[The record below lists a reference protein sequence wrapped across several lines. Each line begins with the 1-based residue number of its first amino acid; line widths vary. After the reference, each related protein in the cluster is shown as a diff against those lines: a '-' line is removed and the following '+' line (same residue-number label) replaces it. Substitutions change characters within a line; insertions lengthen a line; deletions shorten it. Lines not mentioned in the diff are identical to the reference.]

1 MIQNKPL
8 LLRALAGALICIPV
22 YASAGNASYYNTSTE
37 AKVFPWKKNK
47 KKETT
52 EEVSKTDFEKIA
64 SESNLVSRGMFNVY
78 AQDGKYYF
86 EIPVSL
92 LQRDMLVVNKLQRVP
107 FELNDA
113 GVNRGTNYETQMI
126 RFEWNKEEK
135 KIRVRQSRP
144 LPESP
149 ENDAITRSVRD
160 NFISPLIADFKLEA
174 CNADST
180 SVIIQI
186 NDIYDGSETSI
197 NNVFDNINLG
207 TSAVKDLSRIM
218 SIKAFPNNIVA
229 TSELTTKVRE
239 GMSAVNVTVEVS
251 SSLVLLPEK
260 PMMGRLDDPKV
271 GYFTKD
277 LLYFSDSQQKT
288 EEKKYITRWRLE
300 PKPENREAYLR
311 GELVE
316 PEKPIVFYIE
326 NSTPYRWRK
335 YIKQGI
341 EDWQVAFERAG
352 FKNAIIAKEL
362 PPEKPIVFYIENST
376 PYRWRKYIKQ
386 GIEDWQVAF
395 ERAGFKNAIIA
406 KELPDSIAANADD
419 INYSVVTYAAS
430 SKANAMG
437 PSILDPR
444 SGEILE
450 ADIMW
455 WHNVI
460 SMVQEWITVQ
470 TGAIDPKARGTK
482 LPDEMMGDAIR
493 FVACHEVGHSLGL
506 RHNMMGSW
514 TFPTDSLRSKSFTD
528 KMNSTASS
536 IMDYAR
542 YNYVAQPGDGVT
554 AVSPHIGPYDIFA
567 IEYGYR
573 WYGLP
578 TPEAE
583 KDVLYDFLNKHNGR
597 LYKYSEAQDPRSAVD
612 PRAQNEDLGDDP
624 VRSSELGIANLKRI
638 VPEIIKWTTT
648 GEKGQ
653 TYEEASRLY
662 YAVIT
667 QWNNYLYHVM
677 ANIGGIYIENTT
689 VGDGVKTYTYV
700 EKEKQEASLD
710 FLLNEVLCYPRWLF
724 DTEISDYTF
733 LLRKNPTGVIEYA
746 PSQILKN
753 TQGYIFWDLLSND
766 RLMRMLE
773 NELKNGKKAFTV
785 VEMMDKMHNSIFATT
800 IKGGTPDVMER
811 NLQKGFLDAL
821 ITAAAESEGVKINK
835 QLTAT
840 SGNPYLFHHTP
851 WCSHNEF
858 AIEQAE
864 RMGARR
870 ELSFY
875 GGQVNRI
882 SDAISVKRG
891 ELLRIKKLLES
902 RRNTSDTA
910 ARYHYDDMIL
920 RINTALGLKD

>member
-218 SIKAFPNNIVA
+218 SIKALPNNIVA

-316 PEKPIVFYIE
+316 
-326 NSTPYRWRK
+326 
-335 YIKQGI
+335 
-341 EDWQVAFERAG
+341 
-352 FKNAIIAKEL
+352 
-362 PPEKPIVFYIENST
+362 PEKPIVFYIENST

-920 RINTALGLKD
+920 RINTALGTKGLNRPCADAQKQMLNYFLPNQ

>member
-22 YASAGNASYYNTSTE
+22 YASAGNASYYNASTE

-180 SVIIQI
+180 AVIIQI

-207 TSAVKDLSRIM
+207 TSAIKDLSRIM

-260 PMMGRLDDPKV
+260 PMIGRLDDPKV

-300 PKPENREAYLR
+300 PKPEDREAYLR

-316 PEKPIVFYIE
+316 
-326 NSTPYRWRK
+326 
-335 YIKQGI
+335 
-341 EDWQVAFERAG
+341 
-352 FKNAIIAKEL
+352 
-362 PPEKPIVFYIENST
+362 PEKPIVFYIENST

-821 ITAAAESEGVKINK
+821 ITAAAENEGVKINK

-851 WCSHNEF
+851 WCSHDEF

>member
-362 PPEKPIVFYIENST
+362 P
-376 PYRWRKYIKQ
+376 
-386 GIEDWQVAF
+386 
-395 ERAGFKNAIIA
+395 
-406 KELPDSIAANADD
+406 DSIAVNADD

-835 QLTAT
+835 QLTTT

-851 WCSHNEF
+851 WCSHDEF

-902 RRNTSDTA
+902 RRNISDTA

>member
-22 YASAGNASYYNTSTE
+22 YASAGNASYYNASTE

-207 TSAVKDLSRIM
+207 TSAIKDLSRIM

-239 GMSAVNVTVEVS
+239 SMSAVNVTVEVS

-300 PKPENREAYLR
+300 PKPEDREAYLR

-316 PEKPIVFYIE
+316 
-326 NSTPYRWRK
+326 
-335 YIKQGI
+335 
-341 EDWQVAFERAG
+341 
-352 FKNAIIAKEL
+352 
-362 PPEKPIVFYIENST
+362 PEKPIVFYIENST

-851 WCSHNEF
+851 WCSHDEF

>member
-22 YASAGNASYYNTSTE
+22 YASAGNASYYNASTE

-174 CNADST
+174 CNTDST
-180 SVIIQI
+180 AVIIQI

-341 EDWQVAFERAG
+341 EDWQVAFEH
-352 FKNAIIAKEL
+352 
-362 PPEKPIVFYIENST
+362 
-376 PYRWRKYIKQ
+376 
-386 GIEDWQVAF
+386 
-395 ERAGFKNAIIA
+395 AGFKNAIIA

>member
-149 ENDAITRSVRD
+149 KNDAITRSVRD

-362 PPEKPIVFYIENST
+362 P
-376 PYRWRKYIKQ
+376 
-386 GIEDWQVAF
+386 
-395 ERAGFKNAIIA
+395 
-406 KELPDSIAANADD
+406 DSIAANADD

-450 ADIMW
+450 ADIRW
-455 WHNVI
+455 WHKVI
-460 SMVQEWITVQ
+460 SMVQEWSTVQ

>member
-316 PEKPIVFYIE
+316 
-326 NSTPYRWRK
+326 
-335 YIKQGI
+335 
-341 EDWQVAFERAG
+341 
-352 FKNAIIAKEL
+352 
-362 PPEKPIVFYIENST
+362 PEKPIVFYIENST

>member
-362 PPEKPIVFYIENST
+362 P
-376 PYRWRKYIKQ
+376 
-386 GIEDWQVAF
+386 
-395 ERAGFKNAIIA
+395 
-406 KELPDSIAANADD
+406 DSIAANADD

-624 VRSSELGIANLKRI
+624 VRSSELCIANLKRI

>member
-22 YASAGNASYYNTSTE
+22 YASAGNASYYNASTE

-180 SVIIQI
+180 AVIIQI

-207 TSAVKDLSRIM
+207 TSAIKDLSRIM

-300 PKPENREAYLR
+300 PKLEDREAYLR

-316 PEKPIVFYIE
+316 
-326 NSTPYRWRK
+326 
-335 YIKQGI
+335 
-341 EDWQVAFERAG
+341 
-352 FKNAIIAKEL
+352 
-362 PPEKPIVFYIENST
+362 PEKPIVFYIENST

-753 TQGYIFWDLLSND
+753 TQGYIFWDLLLND

-851 WCSHNEF
+851 WCSHDEF

-875 GGQVNRI
+875 GEQVNRI

>member
-207 TSAVKDLSRIM
+207 TSAVKDLSRVM
-218 SIKAFPNNIVA
+218 SIKALPNNIVA

-316 PEKPIVFYIE
+316 
-326 NSTPYRWRK
+326 
-335 YIKQGI
+335 
-341 EDWQVAFERAG
+341 
-352 FKNAIIAKEL
+352 
-362 PPEKPIVFYIENST
+362 PEKPIVFYIENST

>member
-22 YASAGNASYYNTSTE
+22 YASAGNASYYNASTE

-180 SVIIQI
+180 AVIIQI

-300 PKPENREAYLR
+300 PKPEDREAYLR

-316 PEKPIVFYIE
+316 
-326 NSTPYRWRK
+326 
-335 YIKQGI
+335 
-341 EDWQVAFERAG
+341 
-352 FKNAIIAKEL
+352 
-362 PPEKPIVFYIENST
+362 PEKPIVFYIENST

-470 TGAIDPKARGTK
+470 TGAIDPQARGTK

-851 WCSHNEF
+851 WCSHDEF

>member
-22 YASAGNASYYNTSTE
+22 YASAGNASYYNASTE

-113 GVNRGTNYETQMI
+113 GVNRGTNYETQMV

-180 SVIIQI
+180 AVIIQI

-207 TSAVKDLSRIM
+207 TSAIKDLSRIM

-300 PKPENREAYLR
+300 PKPEDREAYLR

-316 PEKPIVFYIE
+316 
-326 NSTPYRWRK
+326 
-335 YIKQGI
+335 
-341 EDWQVAFERAG
+341 
-352 FKNAIIAKEL
+352 
-362 PPEKPIVFYIENST
+362 PEKPIVFYIENST

-851 WCSHNEF
+851 WCSHDEF

>member
-22 YASAGNASYYNTSTE
+22 YASAGNASYYNASTE

-64 SESNLVSRGMFNVY
+64 SESNLISRGMFNVY

-207 TSAVKDLSRIM
+207 TSAIKDLSRIM

-300 PKPENREAYLR
+300 PKPEDREAYLR

-316 PEKPIVFYIE
+316 
-326 NSTPYRWRK
+326 
-335 YIKQGI
+335 
-341 EDWQVAFERAG
+341 
-352 FKNAIIAKEL
+352 
-362 PPEKPIVFYIENST
+362 PEKPIVFYIENST

>member
-22 YASAGNASYYNTSTE
+22 YASAGNASYYNASTE

-113 GVNRGTNYETQMI
+113 GVNHGTNYETQMI

-180 SVIIQI
+180 AVIIQI

-300 PKPENREAYLR
+300 PKPEDREAYLR

-316 PEKPIVFYIE
+316 
-326 NSTPYRWRK
+326 
-335 YIKQGI
+335 
-341 EDWQVAFERAG
+341 
-352 FKNAIIAKEL
+352 
-362 PPEKPIVFYIENST
+362 PEKPIVFYIENST

-835 QLTAT
+835 QLTTT

-851 WCSHNEF
+851 WCSHDEF

>member
-22 YASAGNASYYNTSTE
+22 YASAGNASYYNASTE

-207 TSAVKDLSRIM
+207 TSAIKDLSRIM

-300 PKPENREAYLR
+300 PKPEDREAYLR

-316 PEKPIVFYIE
+316 
-326 NSTPYRWRK
+326 
-335 YIKQGI
+335 
-341 EDWQVAFERAG
+341 
-352 FKNAIIAKEL
+352 
-362 PPEKPIVFYIENST
+362 PEKPIVFYIENST

-851 WCSHNEF
+851 WCSHDEF

-910 ARYHYDDMIL
+910 TRYHYDDMIL

>member
-207 TSAVKDLSRIM
+207 TSAIKDLSRIM

-300 PKPENREAYLR
+300 PKPEDREAYLR

-316 PEKPIVFYIE
+316 
-326 NSTPYRWRK
+326 
-335 YIKQGI
+335 
-341 EDWQVAFERAG
+341 
-352 FKNAIIAKEL
+352 
-362 PPEKPIVFYIENST
+362 PEKPIVFYIENST

>member
-22 YASAGNASYYNTSTE
+22 YASAGNASYYNASTE

-180 SVIIQI
+180 AVIIQI

-207 TSAVKDLSRIM
+207 TSAIKDLSRIM

-300 PKPENREAYLR
+300 PKPEDREAYLR

-316 PEKPIVFYIE
+316 
-326 NSTPYRWRK
+326 
-335 YIKQGI
+335 
-341 EDWQVAFERAG
+341 
-352 FKNAIIAKEL
+352 
-362 PPEKPIVFYIENST
+362 PEKPIVFYIENST

-470 TGAIDPKARGTK
+470 TGVIDPKARGTK

-785 VEMMDKMHNSIFATT
+785 VEMMDKMHNSIFATI

-851 WCSHNEF
+851 WCSHDEF

>member
-1 MIQNKPL
+1 MD
-8 LLRALAGALICIPV
+8 
-22 YASAGNASYYNTSTE
+22 
-37 AKVFPWKKNK
+37 
-47 KKETT
+47 
-52 EEVSKTDFEKIA
+52 SK
-64 SESNLVSRGMFNVY
+64 S
-78 AQDGKYYF
+78 
-86 EIPVSL
+86 
-92 LQRDMLVVNKLQRVP
+92 
-107 FELNDA
+107 
-113 GVNRGTNYETQMI
+113 
-126 RFEWNKEEK
+126 
-135 KIRVRQSRP
+135 
-144 LPESP
+144 
-149 ENDAITRSVRD
+149 
-160 NFISPLIADFKLEA
+160 
-174 CNADST
+174 
-180 SVIIQI
+180 
-186 NDIYDGSETSI
+186 
-197 NNVFDNINLG
+197 
-207 TSAVKDLSRIM
+207 
-218 SIKAFPNNIVA
+218 
-229 TSELTTKVRE
+229 
-239 GMSAVNVTVEVS
+239 
-251 SSLVLLPEK
+251 
-260 PMMGRLDDPKV
+260 
-271 GYFTKD
+271 
-277 LLYFSDSQQKT
+277 
-288 EEKKYITRWRLE
+288 
-300 PKPENREAYLR
+300 
-311 GELVE
+311 
-316 PEKPIVFYIE
+316 
-326 NSTPYRWRK
+326 
-335 YIKQGI
+335 
-341 EDWQVAFERAG
+341 
-352 FKNAIIAKEL
+352 FKNAVDLLVKEKGIDENIIYEAMEL
-362 PPEKPIVFYIENST
+362 ALTAAYKKNYNSLSNV
-376 PYRWRKYIKQ
+376 R
-386 GIEDWQVAF
+386 V
-395 ERAGFKNAIIA
+395 
-406 KELPDSIAANADD
+406 D
-419 INYSVVTYAAS
+419 INRET
-430 SKANAMG
+430 
-437 PSILDPR
+437 
-444 SGEILE
+444 GEIK
-450 ADIMW
+450 
-455 WHNVI
+455 VY
-460 SMVQEWITVQ
+460 SYKTVV
-470 TGAIDPKARGTK
+470 D
-482 LPDEMMGDAIR
+482 
-493 FVACHEVGHSLGL
+493 
-506 RHNMMGSW
+506 
-514 TFPTDSLRSKSFTD
+514 RSEEEKYKSFKD
-528 KMNSTASS
+528 IDFST
-536 IMDYAR
+536 INEDDEEDDGGEVLPFVYDDRIHLTLEEAR
-542 YNYVAQPGDGVT
+542 KIVPDIQLGETIEEEVTPKDFGRVAAAT
-554 AVSPHIGPYDIFA
+554 AKQVIVQKI
-567 IEYGYR
+567 R
-573 WYGLP
+573 
-578 TPEAE
+578 EAE

>member
-218 SIKAFPNNIVA
+218 SIKALPNNIVA

-316 PEKPIVFYIE
+316 
-326 NSTPYRWRK
+326 
-335 YIKQGI
+335 
-341 EDWQVAFERAG
+341 
-352 FKNAIIAKEL
+352 
-362 PPEKPIVFYIENST
+362 PEKPIVFYIENST

-638 VPEIIKWTTT
+638 APEIIKWTTT

>member
-22 YASAGNASYYNTSTE
+22 YASAGNASYYNASTE

-64 SESNLVSRGMFNVY
+64 SESNLISRGMFNVY

-180 SVIIQI
+180 AVIIQI

-207 TSAVKDLSRIM
+207 TSAIKDLSRIM

-300 PKPENREAYLR
+300 PKPEDREAYLR

-316 PEKPIVFYIE
+316 
-326 NSTPYRWRK
+326 
-335 YIKQGI
+335 
-341 EDWQVAFERAG
+341 
-352 FKNAIIAKEL
+352 
-362 PPEKPIVFYIENST
+362 PEKPIVFYIENST

-597 LYKYSEAQDPRSAVD
+597 LYKYSEAQDLRSAVD

-851 WCSHNEF
+851 WCSHDEF

>member
-22 YASAGNASYYNTSTE
+22 YASAGNASYYNASTE

-300 PKPENREAYLR
+300 PKPEDREAYLR

-316 PEKPIVFYIE
+316 
-326 NSTPYRWRK
+326 
-335 YIKQGI
+335 
-341 EDWQVAFERAG
+341 
-352 FKNAIIAKEL
+352 
-362 PPEKPIVFYIENST
+362 PEKPIVFYIENST

-835 QLTAT
+835 QLTTT

-851 WCSHNEF
+851 WCSHDEF

-875 GGQVNRI
+875 SGQVNRI

>member
-22 YASAGNASYYNTSTE
+22 YASAGNASYYNASTE

-180 SVIIQI
+180 AVIIQI

-300 PKPENREAYLR
+300 PKPEDREAYLH

-316 PEKPIVFYIE
+316 
-326 NSTPYRWRK
+326 
-335 YIKQGI
+335 
-341 EDWQVAFERAG
+341 
-352 FKNAIIAKEL
+352 
-362 PPEKPIVFYIENST
+362 PEKPIVFYIENST

-851 WCSHNEF
+851 WCSHDEF

>member
-22 YASAGNASYYNTSTE
+22 YASAGNASYYNASTE

-180 SVIIQI
+180 AVIIQI

-300 PKPENREAYLR
+300 PKPEDREAYLR

-316 PEKPIVFYIE
+316 
-326 NSTPYRWRK
+326 
-335 YIKQGI
+335 
-341 EDWQVAFERAG
+341 
-352 FKNAIIAKEL
+352 
-362 PPEKPIVFYIENST
+362 PEKPIVFYIENST

-851 WCSHNEF
+851 WCSHDEF

-864 RMGARR
+864 HMGARR

>member
-22 YASAGNASYYNTSTE
+22 YASAGNASYYNASTE

-180 SVIIQI
+180 AVIIQI

-207 TSAVKDLSRIM
+207 TSAIKDLSRIM

-300 PKPENREAYLR
+300 PKPEDREAYLR

-316 PEKPIVFYIE
+316 
-326 NSTPYRWRK
+326 
-335 YIKQGI
+335 
-341 EDWQVAFERAG
+341 
-352 FKNAIIAKEL
+352 
-362 PPEKPIVFYIENST
+362 PEKPIVFYIENST

-583 KDVLYDFLNKHNGR
+583 KDVLYDFLNRHNGR

-624 VRSSELGIANLKRI
+624 VHSSELGIANLKRI

-662 YAVIT
+662 YAVII

-785 VEMMDKMHNSIFATT
+785 VEMMDKMHNSIFTTT

-835 QLTAT
+835 LLTAT

-851 WCSHNEF
+851 WCSHDEF

>member
-22 YASAGNASYYNTSTE
+22 YASAGNASYYNASTE

-207 TSAVKDLSRIM
+207 TSAIKDLSRIM

-300 PKPENREAYLR
+300 PKPEDREAYLR
-311 GELVE
+311 RELVE
-316 PEKPIVFYIE
+316 
-326 NSTPYRWRK
+326 
-335 YIKQGI
+335 
-341 EDWQVAFERAG
+341 
-352 FKNAIIAKEL
+352 
-362 PPEKPIVFYIENST
+362 PEKPIVFYIENST

-851 WCSHNEF
+851 WCSHDEF

>member
-1 MIQNKPL
+1 MQNKPL

-22 YASAGNASYYNTSTE
+22 YASAGNASYYNASTE

-207 TSAVKDLSRIM
+207 TSAIKDLSRIM

-300 PKPENREAYLR
+300 PKPEDREAYLR

-316 PEKPIVFYIE
+316 
-326 NSTPYRWRK
+326 
-335 YIKQGI
+335 
-341 EDWQVAFERAG
+341 
-352 FKNAIIAKEL
+352 
-362 PPEKPIVFYIENST
+362 PEKPIVFYIENST

-851 WCSHNEF
+851 WCSHDEF

>member
-362 PPEKPIVFYIENST
+362 P
-376 PYRWRKYIKQ
+376 
-386 GIEDWQVAF
+386 
-395 ERAGFKNAIIA
+395 
-406 KELPDSIAANADD
+406 DSIAANADD

-493 FVACHEVGHSLGL
+493 FVTCHEVGHSLGL

>member
-1 MIQNKPL
+1 MIQNNPL

-22 YASAGNASYYNTSTE
+22 YASAGNASYYNASTE

-160 NFISPLIADFKLEA
+160 NFISPLIADFKQEA

-180 SVIIQI
+180 AVIIQI

-207 TSAVKDLSRIM
+207 TSAIKDLSRIM

-300 PKPENREAYLR
+300 PKPEDREAYLR

-362 PPEKPIVFYIENST
+362 P
-376 PYRWRKYIKQ
+376 
-386 GIEDWQVAF
+386 
-395 ERAGFKNAIIA
+395 
-406 KELPDSIAANADD
+406 DSIATNADD

-583 KDVLYDFLNKHNGR
+583 KNVLYDFLNKHNGR

-851 WCSHNEF
+851 WCSHDEF

>member
-22 YASAGNASYYNTSTE
+22 YASAGNASYYNASTE

-207 TSAVKDLSRIM
+207 TSAIKDLSRIM

-300 PKPENREAYLR
+300 PKPEDREAYLR

-362 PPEKPIVFYIENST
+362 P
-376 PYRWRKYIKQ
+376 
-386 GIEDWQVAF
+386 
-395 ERAGFKNAIIA
+395 
-406 KELPDSIAANADD
+406 DSIATNADD

-773 NELKNGKKAFTV
+773 NELKNDKKAFTV

-851 WCSHNEF
+851 WCSHDEF

>member
-22 YASAGNASYYNTSTE
+22 YASAGNASYYNASTE

-64 SESNLVSRGMFNVY
+64 SESNLVSHGMFNVY

-180 SVIIQI
+180 AVIIQI

-300 PKPENREAYLR
+300 PKQEDREAYLR

-316 PEKPIVFYIE
+316 
-326 NSTPYRWRK
+326 
-335 YIKQGI
+335 
-341 EDWQVAFERAG
+341 
-352 FKNAIIAKEL
+352 
-362 PPEKPIVFYIENST
+362 PEKPIVFYIENST

-851 WCSHNEF
+851 WCSHDEF

>member
-22 YASAGNASYYNTSTE
+22 YASAGNASYYNASTE

-126 RFEWNKEEK
+126 RFEWNKKEK

-362 PPEKPIVFYIENST
+362 P
-376 PYRWRKYIKQ
+376 
-386 GIEDWQVAF
+386 
-395 ERAGFKNAIIA
+395 
-406 KELPDSIAANADD
+406 DSIAVNADD

>member
-1 MIQNKPL
+1 MIQNNPL

-22 YASAGNASYYNTSTE
+22 YASAGNASYYNASTE

-180 SVIIQI
+180 AVIIQI

-207 TSAVKDLSRIM
+207 TSAIKDLSRIM

-300 PKPENREAYLR
+300 PKPEDREAYLR

-316 PEKPIVFYIE
+316 
-326 NSTPYRWRK
+326 
-335 YIKQGI
+335 
-341 EDWQVAFERAG
+341 
-352 FKNAIIAKEL
+352 
-362 PPEKPIVFYIENST
+362 PEKPIVFYIENST

-835 QLTAT
+835 QLTTT

-851 WCSHNEF
+851 WCSHDEF

>member
-22 YASAGNASYYNTSTE
+22 YASAGNASYYNASTE

-174 CNADST
+174 CNTDST
-180 SVIIQI
+180 AVIIQI

-207 TSAVKDLSRIM
+207 TSAIKDLSRIM

-300 PKPENREAYLR
+300 PKPEDREAYLR

-316 PEKPIVFYIE
+316 
-326 NSTPYRWRK
+326 
-335 YIKQGI
+335 
-341 EDWQVAFERAG
+341 
-352 FKNAIIAKEL
+352 
-362 PPEKPIVFYIENST
+362 PEKPIVFYIENST

-851 WCSHNEF
+851 WCSHDEF

-864 RMGARR
+864 RMGAKR

>member
-22 YASAGNASYYNTSTE
+22 YASAGNASYYNASTE

-174 CNADST
+174 CNTDST
-180 SVIIQI
+180 AVIIQI

-207 TSAVKDLSRIM
+207 TSAIKDLSRIM

-300 PKPENREAYLR
+300 PKPEDREAYLR

-316 PEKPIVFYIE
+316 
-326 NSTPYRWRK
+326 
-335 YIKQGI
+335 
-341 EDWQVAFERAG
+341 
-352 FKNAIIAKEL
+352 
-362 PPEKPIVFYIENST
+362 PEKPIVFYIENST

-835 QLTAT
+835 QLTTT

-851 WCSHNEF
+851 WCSHDEF

>member
-1 MIQNKPL
+1 MIQNNPL

-22 YASAGNASYYNTSTE
+22 YASAGNASYYNASTE

-160 NFISPLIADFKLEA
+160 NFISPLIADFKQEA

-180 SVIIQI
+180 AVIIQI

-207 TSAVKDLSRIM
+207 TSAIKDLSRIM

-300 PKPENREAYLR
+300 PKPEDREAYLR

-316 PEKPIVFYIE
+316 
-326 NSTPYRWRK
+326 
-335 YIKQGI
+335 
-341 EDWQVAFERAG
+341 
-352 FKNAIIAKEL
+352 
-362 PPEKPIVFYIENST
+362 PEKPIVFYIENST

-851 WCSHNEF
+851 WCSHDEF

-902 RRNTSDTA
+902 RRDTSDTA

>member
-22 YASAGNASYYNTSTE
+22 YASAGNASYYNASTE

-78 AQDGKYYF
+78 AQNGKYYF

-207 TSAVKDLSRIM
+207 TSAIKDLSRIM

-300 PKPENREAYLR
+300 PKPEDREAYLR

-316 PEKPIVFYIE
+316 
-326 NSTPYRWRK
+326 
-335 YIKQGI
+335 
-341 EDWQVAFERAG
+341 
-352 FKNAIIAKEL
+352 
-362 PPEKPIVFYIENST
+362 PEKPIVFYIENST

-851 WCSHNEF
+851 WCSHDEF